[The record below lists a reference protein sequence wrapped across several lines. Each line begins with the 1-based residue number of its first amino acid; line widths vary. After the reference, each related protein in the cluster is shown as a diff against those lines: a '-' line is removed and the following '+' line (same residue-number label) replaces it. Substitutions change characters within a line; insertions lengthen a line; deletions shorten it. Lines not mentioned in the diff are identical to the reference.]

1 MIDRNNGNSS
11 ICTCEIGPTKK
22 YPNFKYFLIM

>member
-1 MIDRNNGNSS
+1 MIDRNHGNSS
-11 ICTCEIGPTKK
+11 ICTREIEPTKK